1 VGVEQMKRDGTKTP
15 PLIRPARVEDIPAIT
30 RIFRAAVLEGTASS
44 EIEPPDEAEMR
55 RRFET
60 ITRGGYPYL
69 VAEISGRV
77 AGFSYASVYAPT
89 RPAYCYTVE
98 DSVYVAPDAHR
109 RGVGRAL
116 LEALISACAERGF
129 RQMVAVINDWD
140 QIASICLHR
149 ALGFI
154 VLGTIHAVG
163 FKRGRWLDS
172 VVMQR
177 PLGEGDG
184 TPPGEVSADT
194 GVVLKR
200 T

>member
-1 VGVEQMKRDGTKTP
+1 MTR
-15 PLIRPARVEDIPAIT
+15 PLIRPARFDDIPAIT

-44 EIEPPDEAEMR
+44 EVEPPDEAEMR

-60 ITRGGYPYL
+60 ITHGRYPYL
-69 VAEISGRV
+69 VAELSGRV
-77 AGFSYASVYAPT
+77 GGFAYAFAYQPT
-89 RPAYCYTVE
+89 RPAYRYSVE

-116 LEALISACAERGF
+116 LEALIETCADQGF

-140 QIASICLHR
+140 QIASLWLHR

-154 VLGTIHAVG
+154 VCGTIHAVAY
-163 FKRGRWLDS
+163 KHGRWIDS

-177 PLGEGDG
+177 DLGDG
-184 TPPGEVSADT
+184 DRTPPGEVSADT
-194 GVVLKR
+194 GLILKHR
-200 T
+200 PED

>member
-1 VGVEQMKRDGTKTP
+1 MKRDGTKTP

-30 RIFRAAVLEGTASS
+30 RIFRAAVMEGTASS
-44 EIEPPDEAEMR
+44 EIEAPDEAEMR

-60 ITRGGYPYL
+60 ITGGGYPYL

-89 RPAYCYTVE
+89 RPAYRYTVE

-116 LEALISACAERGF
+116 LEALIAACTERGF
-129 RQMVAVINDWD
+129 RQMIAVINDWD

-177 PLGEGDG
+177 PLGDGDV

-200 T
+200 A

>member
-1 VGVEQMKRDGTKTP
+1 MKRDGTKTP

-30 RIFRAAVLEGTASS
+30 RIFRAAVMEGTASS
-44 EIEPPDEAEMR
+44 EIEAPDEAEMR

-60 ITRGGYPYL
+60 ITGGGYPYL

-89 RPAYCYTVE
+89 RPAYRYTVE

-116 LEALISACAERGF
+116 LEALIAACTERGF
-129 RQMVAVINDWD
+129 RQMIAVINDWD

-177 PLGEGDG
+177 PLGDGDG

-200 T
+200 AYS